1 VLLALDPALVVLGT
15 GPFPVPGL
23 LPAAELLLTAAEEES
38 GSLLVD
44 LPQWRL
50 SALGDEA
57 VITGAVRFA
66 LSSVEEVLRTRPTS
80 LPSQGVP
87 GRLPGAETE
96 ASTGAEPS

>member
-1 VLLALDPALVVLGT
+1 MLLALDPALVVLGT
-15 GPFPVPGL
+15 SLFPVPGL
-23 LPAAELLLTAAEEES
+23 LPAAELLLNAAEDEAR
-38 GSLLVD
+38 SLLVD

-80 LPSQGVP
+80 LPARGGLGRPP
-87 GRLPGAETE
+87 GLGMGAE
-96 ASTGAEPS
+96 ASQ